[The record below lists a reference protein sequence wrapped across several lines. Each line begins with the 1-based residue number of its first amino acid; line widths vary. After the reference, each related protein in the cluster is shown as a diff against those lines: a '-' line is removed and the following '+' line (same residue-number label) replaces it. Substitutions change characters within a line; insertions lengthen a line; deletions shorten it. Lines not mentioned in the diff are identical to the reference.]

1 MPPARRERRTR
12 SPRVQRAAPRAR
24 IREDKPSWPAVPAPV
39 RAETERILEGRV
51 TRALRVYGGYG
62 PSATF
67 RLTVA
72 GGRRAFFKGSYP
84 THESV
89 KWAMPREAR
98 VYRALSTRVAPWAP
112 RFFGAFEIDR
122 WYVLLLEDLG
132 PGGIARWTP
141 SAARR
146 AARAYAAFHASTQG
160 GRLPRWLSRTQHHG
174 FGAYWG
180 RLAQSGE
187 LGGTAALAARRRG
200 EAEEWLDV
208 ALPVLRAHESKL
220 RKVRPPFALLHFD
233 TRSDNVRL
241 HGDQLRI
248 FDWPSASVGPHEFDL
263 AAFAQ
268 SIAAE
273 GGPTPERVA
282 AWYAEVL
289 PLRDSAM
296 DASVAGIAGYFAD
309 RAWRPPVEGL
319 PRLRSIQRRQLKAT
333 LAWAARRFALS
344 EPRWL
349 SAVAD

>member
-1 MPPARRERRTR
+1 M
-12 SPRVQRAAPRAR
+12 
-24 IREDKPSWPAVPAPV
+24 
-39 RAETERILEGRV
+39 RAETERLVGSRV

-67 RLTVA
+67 RLTLA
-72 GGRRAFFKGSYP
+72 DGRRAFFKSSYP

-89 KWAMPREAR
+89 KWAMPREAK
-98 VYRALSTRVAPWAP
+98 VYRQLGERIAPWGP
-112 RFFGAFEIDR
+112 RFFGAFEIER
-122 WYVLLLEDLG
+122 WYVLVLEDLG
-132 PGGIARWTP
+132 PGGSPRWTP
-141 SAARR
+141 ASARR
-146 AARAYAAFHASTQG
+146 AARAYAAFHASTVG
-160 GRLPRWLSRTQHHG
+160 DRLPRWLSRTQHHE

-180 RLAQSGE
+180 RLAGRGE
-187 LGGTAALAARRRG
+187 VAGTAGLARRRRG

-220 RKVRPPFALLHFD
+220 RTLRPPFALLHFD

-241 HGDQLRI
+241 QGEQLRI
-248 FDWPSASVGPHEFDL
+248 FDWPFASVGPHEFDL

-273 GGPTPERVA
+273 GGPLPERVA
-282 AWYAEVL
+282 AHYAEVL
-289 PLRDSAM
+289 PLRDRAM

-309 RAWRPPVEGL
+309 RAWRPPVKGL

-333 LAWAARRFALS
+333 LGWAARRFALP